1 MRTNLFLFGMLILWT
16 VYSCQSDTRERSAN
30 GNEEVNT
37 NKATPTKL
45 LEYLVGDWQVDNAG
59 ANQNQ
64 QGHIPERLTFTE
76 EGRYIVYSGNQK
88 IDSGSYRM
96 NEQLRNLYLESA
108 ANKTAIEY
116 EISANQDVMTLK
128 PKLSAAGAS
137 DSLSYRRIGSGS
149 ISPEK
154 RGEQ

>member
-30 GNEEVNT
+30 GGEVNT
-37 NKATPTKL
+37 EKETPTKL
-45 LEYLVGDWQVDNAG
+45 LEYLVGDWQVDNAE

-64 QGHIPERLTFTE
+64 QGNTPERLTFTE
-76 EGRYIVYSGNQK
+76 EGRYTVYSGNQK
-88 IDSGSYRM
+88 IDSGAYRM
-96 NEQLRNLYLESA
+96 NEQLRNLYLESV

-116 EISANQDVMTLK
+116 EISVNQDVMTLK
-128 PKLSAAGAS
+128 PKLSAAGVS
-137 DSLSYRRIGSGS
+137 DSLNYRRVGSGS